1 MLWLLPLAAATGVA
15 TEASAPT
22 SCQLQSTSPRGR
34 WRFFRVVDVRTGE
47 IIFAQAINGGD
58 VKQIYPKHSQV
69 RIEHKLPGHTVYQK
83 GATVECK
90 GGITIRR

>member
-58 VKQIYPKHSQV
+58 VKQIYPKHSRV
-69 RIEHKLPGHTVYQK
+69 RIEPNCPVTPSIGRGRPLSAKAG
-83 GATVECK
+83 
-90 GGITIRR
+90 